1 MGCLAALSGHEHIN
15 ATLLESTRVLG
26 GRVRSKAALGALAWD
41 QGASYFTAK
50 DPASPFAEVLRA
62 GRADGVVERRARAAS
77 STDRAVAV
85 QHFRDSLSVRK
96 GQAKGH
102 GAPDAGHQMMGEE
115 MEGCITRIEA
125 MVSGDRRTQA
135 AHGYQAQ
142 AQKAKDDAAKAAA
155 AAA

>member
-62 GRADGVVERRARAAS
+62 GRADGVVELWAGGDASPGARNPRLWELHGRPSVVGS
-77 STDRAVAV
+77 S
-85 QHFRDSLSVRK
+85 
-96 GQAKGH
+96 GQN
-102 GAPDAGHQMMGEE
+102 P
-115 MEGCITRIEA
+115 
-125 MVSGDRRTQA
+125 RRT
-135 AHGYQAQ
+135 GR
-142 AQKAKDDAAKAAA
+142 D
-155 AAA
+155 